1 MHSDVSFDPKD
12 LLLAGYSFNILTGK
26 RKKKKKALWELNDAT
41 SHIRSQTNSEPSGA
55 VPYLESPNVLFLC
68 RITL

>member
-1 MHSDVSFDPKD
+1 MHSDVSFGPKD
-12 LLLAGYSFNILTGK
+12 LLLPGYSFNILTGK
-26 RKKKKKALWELNDAT
+26 REKKKKALWELNDAT
-41 SHIRSQTNSEPSGA
+41 SHIRSQTDSEPSGA